1 MTSDIVPVELR
12 EGVIALARQAAE
24 EILTIYRTDFAV
36 TRKDDDSPLTSA
48 DLAAHALLLA
58 GLQRLTPDIPVLSE
72 ESSPEVAT
80 RLRRHWTR
88 LWLVDPL
95 DGTREFVKRNGEFT
109 VNIALIAGAVAI
121 FGVIVQPTTGSL
133 WHGARGCGAFR
144 RELGYA
150 EDAQD
155 PAQAMDT
162 PIICRSPAPTALRV
176 AVSRSHADTR
186 SAALIA
192 RMGGVAAAPEGSS
205 LKFCRIAQGQV
216 DVYPRFGP
224 TCEWDTAAG
233 QAIVEAA
240 GGIVI
245 NSEGDR
251 LRYNQ
256 RDTLRNGDFLALGD
270 PDLPWQ
276 DWMH

>member
-1 MTSDIVPVELR
+1 
-12 EGVIALARQAAE
+12 
-24 EILTIYRTDFAV
+24 
-36 TRKDDDSPLTSA
+36 
-48 DLAAHALLLA
+48 
-58 GLQRLTPDIPVLSE
+58 
-72 ESSPEVAT
+72 
-80 RLRRHWTR
+80 
-88 LWLVDPL
+88 
-95 DGTREFVKRNGEFT
+95 
-109 VNIALIAGAVAI
+109 
-121 FGVIVQPTTGSL
+121 
-133 WHGARGCGAFR
+133 
-144 RELGYA
+144 
-150 EDAQD
+150 
-155 PAQAMDT
+155 MDT
-162 PIICRSPAPTALRV
+162 PIICRSPAPAALRV